1 MNKRLVIPV
10 VMVLLVTML
19 ACSFSPLN
27 FNFNLPNAP
36 LPTVPLSP
44 TLALPNAGNNNLS
57 QSQDLLVNIY
67 QQVSPGVVTIQVTTK
82 AGGDLASGFVYDTEG
97 HIITNYH
104 VVQDAQSIEVDFPS
118 GLKVH
123 GKVIGTDLD
132 SDLAIVKVDLPAE
145 NLKPLALGDS
155 DKLQVGQTV
164 VAIGNPFGLSGTM
177 TEGIVSAKG
186 RNLESIRQTSD
197 GRSFSAGDVIQTDAS
212 INPGNSG
219 GPLLNL
225 QGEVIGVNKAIRT
238 TGATATGEPVI
249 SGIGF
254 AVSINIV
261 KRVVPSLISKGSYDY
276 PYLGVSAIDE
286 LDLTMQEA
294 LGLTQSMGAY
304 LVEVVPGGPAAQA
317 GLKAGA
323 KDTSIQGLMAG
334 GDLIIAID
342 GHPVA
347 VYADLIGFLMTQKS
361 PGDKAV
367 LKILRDGKEQ
377 EVTITLGK
385 RP

>member
-1 MNKRLVIPV
+1 MNKRRVIPV
-10 VMVLLVTML
+10 VVALLLTML
-19 ACSFSPLN
+19 ACSLGPLN
-27 FNFNLPNAP
+27 FTINPPNAP
-36 LPTVPLSP
+36 LPTVPLAP
-44 TLALPNAGNNNLS
+44 TLALPSAGNNNLP

-67 QQVSPGVVTIQVTTK
+67 QQVSPGVVTILVTTS
-82 AGGDLASGFVYDTEG
+82 AGGDLGSGFVYDTDG

-104 VVQDAQSIEVDFPS
+104 VVQDTQSIEVDFPS

-132 SDLAIVKVDLPAE
+132 SDLAIVKVDVPAE
-145 NLKPLALGDS
+145 NLKPLPLGDS

-177 TEGIVSAKG
+177 TEGIISAKG
-186 RNLESIRQTSD
+186 RNLESIRQTA
-197 GRSFSAGDVIQTDAS
+197 GGQSFSAGDVIQTDAS

-238 TGATATGEPVI
+238 TGATTTGEPVN

-317 GLKAGA
+317 GLKAGTKA
-323 KDTSIQGLMAG
+323 TSIQGLMAG
-334 GDLIIAID
+334 GDLITAID

-361 PGDKAV
+361 PGDKAL
-367 LKILRDGKEQ
+367 LKIIRDGKEQ

>member
-1 MNKRLVIPV
+1 MNKRVVLPV
-10 VMVLLVTML
+10 VTVLLLTML
-19 ACSFSPLN
+19 ACSLGPPS
-27 FNFNLPNAP
+27 FNFNQPAAP
-36 LPTVPLSP
+36 LPTVAPAP
-44 TLALPNAGNNNLS
+44 TLALPPAGNNNLT
-57 QSQDLLVNIY
+57 QSQDTLVNIY
-67 QQVSPGVVTIQVTTK
+67 QQASPGVVTIQVTT
-82 AGGDLASGFVYDTEG
+82 ASGGDLGSGFVYDTDG

-104 VVQDAQSIEVDFPS
+104 VVQDAENIEVDFPS
-118 GLKVH
+118 GLKLH

-132 SDLAIVKVDLPAE
+132 SDLAVVKVDAPAGT
-145 NLKPLALGDS
+145 LKPLPLGDS

-177 TEGIVSAKG
+177 TEGIISAKG
-186 RNLESIRQTSD
+186 RNIESIRQTAD
-197 GRSFSAGDVIQTDAS
+197 GKSFSAGDVIQTDAS

-238 TGATATGEPVI
+238 TGTTATGEPVN

-261 KRVVPSLISKGSYDY
+261 KRVMPSLISKGSYDY

-294 LGLTQSMGAY
+294 LGLPQSMGAY
-304 LVEVVPGGPAAQA
+304 LVEVVPGGPAEQA
-317 GLKAGA
+317 GLKAGTQ
-323 KDTSIQGLMAG
+323 DTSLQGLKSG

-347 VYADLIGFLMTQKS
+347 VYADLIGYLMTQKS
-361 PGDKAV
+361 PGDQAV

>member
-27 FNFNLPNAP
+27 FNFNLPNA

-44 TLALPNAGNNNLS
+44 TLALPNAGNNNQS

-164 VAIGNPFGLSGTM
+164 VAIGNPFGLSGSM

-238 TGATATGEPVI
+238 TGATATGEPVN

-304 LVEVVPGGPAAQA
+304 LVEVVPDGPAAQA